1 MSSTDNRPPG
11 EKRTILIVEDSK
23 TQAAILRHLLTTAGY
38 EVRVALNGKEALNE
52 VEKEKPVIILTDI
65 IMPEMNGYELCRA
78 LKDEP
83 DTADIPVILVTQLF
97 DPGDVIQGLAC
108 GADNFIIKPYE
119 EEYLLERVR
128 EILQTHYKVSDD
140 TGQGD
145 IQIHFAGKEH
155 LISSNRQQIL
165 NILLSTYEIAIRKNN
180 ELLEAKDRIV
190 AVNDQLSEANDELV
204 KINDDL
210 INEIA
215 ERKRVEKALSLANQK
230 LSLLSSIT
238 RHDMKNTMMALLSY
252 NELGVM
258 DGAEGPYKI
267 YLDRERNLL
276 NRLCAQI
283 EFTRLYEELGV
294 KGAVWTNVAD
304 LIVRISRGFTQFT
317 TEINDE
323 LQSYEIF
330 ADPLIEKVFYNLFDN
345 AYRHGE
351 HVSRILVTSKVSDEA
366 LQVFIRDDGAGVSEE
381 DKEKI
386 FGRGYGKNTGLGLFL
401 VREILSITGITVK
414 EQGTQRKGA
423 CFVLTI
429 PTVHYRKIK

>member
-1 MSSTDNRPPG
+1 MKFDDELPF
-11 EKRTILIVEDSK
+11 EKRKILIVEDSK

-38 EVRVALNGKEALNE
+38 EVRVALNGREALDE
-52 VEKEKPVIILTDI
+52 VRKERPAIILTDI
-65 IMPEMNGYELCRA
+65 IMPEMNGYELCKA
-78 LKDEP
+78 LKSDP
-83 DTADIPVILVTQLF
+83 STAEIPVILVTQLF

-108 GADNFIIKPYE
+108 GADNFIVKPYE

-128 EILQTHYKVSDD
+128 DILTTHASLSPDSEGCDVN
-140 TGQGD
+140 
-145 IQIHFAGKEH
+145 IHFAGKDH
-155 LISSNRQQIL
+155 AISSSRQQIL

-190 AVNDQLSEANDELV
+190 AVNDKLSEANDELV

-252 NELGVM
+252 NELGLM
-258 DGAEGPYKI
+258 DGADGPFKE
-267 YLDRERNLL
+267 YLDREKDLL
-276 NRLCAQI
+276 TRLHAQI
-283 EFTRLYEELGV
+283 EFTRMYEELGV

-304 LIVRISRGFTQFT
+304 LIVRVSRGFTQFK
-317 TEINDE
+317 TEVRDE
-323 LQSYEIF
+323 LQYYEIF
-330 ADPLIEKVFYNLFDN
+330 ADPLVEKVFYNIFDN

-366 LQVFIRDDGAGVSEE
+366 LQIFIRDDGAGVSDT

-401 VREILSITGITVK
+401 VREILSITGITII
-414 EQGTQRKGA
+414 EQGVPGEGA
-423 CFVLTI
+423 CFMLTV
-429 PTVHYRKIK
+429 PTVHFRKIQK